1 MPTHRGARRAT
12 LQRKSPLQ
20 VPHGVH
26 APETESVAVSY
37 QGCFVKARLPGRSS
51 VSTPGAEPGGITY
64 RASQDPLG
72 IEPWRFLHEHPVQ
85 TLRPVRP
92 VCEPVLEPTLGPRSC
107 LRVQRRSPRQF
118 CDSSEG
124 RRNGNLGDMSIS
136 TRDTVECLADVRND
150 PNGVDRLDVSDV
162 VDKSIP
168 MAPIAASGPTPCR
181 WRPPSRS

>member
-1 MPTHRGARRAT
+1 VPGEPPCREN
-12 LQRKSPLQ
+12 LPLQ
-20 VPHGVH
+20 VHHGVH

-51 VSTPGAEPGGITY
+51 PGTPGAGPAVSIPG
-64 RASQDPLG
+64 SEDPLG

-124 RRNGNLGDMSIS
+124 RRNGTWGTCRSRRGTQLSVWPTCVTTPTAWTDLTLPTLSIS
-136 TRDTVECLADVRND
+136 PFLWRRVLHLVR
-150 PNGVDRLDVSDV
+150 P
-162 VDKSIP
+162 
-168 MAPIAASGPTPCR
+168 PCR